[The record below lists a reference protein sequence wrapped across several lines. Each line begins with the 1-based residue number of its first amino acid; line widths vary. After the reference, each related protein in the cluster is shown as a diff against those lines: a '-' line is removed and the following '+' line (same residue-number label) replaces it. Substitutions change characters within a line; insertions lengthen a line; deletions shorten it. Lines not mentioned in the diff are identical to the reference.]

1 MLNKFPLHNSA
12 RVLMGRCRGA
22 QTEVW
27 LGPIEFMWFATARA
41 SVQIRSD
48 KDTRRAS
55 TVRATAALK
64 DVEAQL
70 ENLTTAM
77 AQGGKR
83 SGATR
88 HFGTSV
94 TLVSFPLGYRAPQD
108 AIEGSVCVLHSSH
121 REGLKR
127 RTDLCEQHTTFTTV
141 CVSCMYLWWP
151 DPSRRRSVDARGDGV
166 LGPGRPP
173 LATERGPSGS
183 SVGPGGPGVGSGFG
197 AATAG
202 PQMPQAIHTAGVS
215 ACTFIRLWCL

>member
-1 MLNKFPLHNSA
+1 MLNTFPLHNSA

-83 SGATR
+83 SEATW
-88 HFGTSV
+88 HFGTSL
-94 TLVSFPLGYRAPQD
+94 TLVLF
-108 AIEGSVCVLHSSH
+108 
-121 REGLKR
+121 
-127 RTDLCEQHTTFTTV
+127 
-141 CVSCMYLWWP
+141 
-151 DPSRRRSVDARGDGV
+151 
-166 LGPGRPP
+166 
-173 LATERGPSGS
+173 PSGLQGAPRCDRRECVCTS
-183 SVGPGGPGVGSGFG
+183 QQPSGGVEEED
-197 AATAG
+197 
-202 PQMPQAIHTAGVS
+202 
-215 ACTFIRLWCL
+215 